1 MEEQEEILDLILGRK
16 EEKDGKRKSTLQMAL
31 SVARYLCCYKT
42 GQKYTWTSFQGDRYE
57 GDDPH
62 NPVWRP
68 TSVESDAFVALL
80 IYLICL
86 EQLGNLFTDIPKKG
100 MKSNSDNHGIKRII
114 KKYSEIKD
122 DVKIESII
130 GLRNSLAHSF
140 GLSGCTQ
147 GTSFKYKL
155 AFNDID
161 KEIFILEKDSS
172 DKSEDTSINI
182 NFINLINE
190 IENIIDKIQKDST
203 IELVKGIGETKTR
216 YTIITD

>member
-42 GQKYTWTSFQGDRYE
+42 GQNYTWTSFQGDRYE

-100 MKSNSDNHGIKRII
+100 KKSNSDNHGIKRII
-114 KKYSEIKD
+114 KKY
-122 DVKIESII
+122 
-130 GLRNSLAHSF
+130 
-140 GLSGCTQ
+140 
-147 GTSFKYKL
+147 
-155 AFNDID
+155 
-161 KEIFILEKDSS
+161 
-172 DKSEDTSINI
+172 
-182 NFINLINE
+182 
-190 IENIIDKIQKDST
+190 
-203 IELVKGIGETKTR
+203 
-216 YTIITD
+216 

>member
-1 MEEQEEILDLILGRK
+1 MEEKEEILNLILGRK

-42 GQKYTWTSFQGDRYE
+42 GQKYTWVSFQGDRNE

-80 IYLICL
+80 LYLICL
-86 EQLGNLFTDIPKKG
+86 EQLGNVFTDIPKKDK
-100 MKSNSDNHGIKRII
+100 KSNSDNHGIYRIL

-122 DVKIESII
+122 DDKIESLI

-140 GLSGCTQ
+140 GLSGCNQ
-147 GTSFKYKL
+147 SISFIYEL

-161 KEIFILEKDSS
+161 KEIFILGKDSS
-172 DKSEDTSINI
+172 DKSEDTSIII

-203 IELVKGIGETKTR
+203 IELVKGIEETKTR
-216 YTIITD
+216 YTIIIV